1 VWSKRKLYF
10 ILARIVRAKD
20 TREGVDQEKGL
31 FYSSK
36 NSKSQGYKK
45 GVEQEK
51 VVFYSSKNSKS
62 QGYKR
67 RSGVRES
74 CILF

>member
-1 VWSKRKLYF
+1 MFF

-20 TREGVDQEKGL
+20 TREGVEQEKGL

-36 NSKSQGYKK
+36 NSKSQ
-45 GVEQEK
+45 E
-51 VVFYSSKNSKS
+51 
-62 QGYKR
+62 YKR
-67 RSGVRES
+67 RRGARES

>member
-1 VWSKRKLYF
+1 MWSKRKAYF

-20 TREGVDQEKGL
+20 TR
-31 FYSSK
+31 
-36 NSKSQGYKK
+36 K

-51 VVFYSSKNSKS
+51 ELFYSSKNSKS

-67 RSGVRES
+67 RCGARERP
-74 CILF
+74 ILF